1 MLELATHEGI
11 TASARNEAYGCVFGR
26 DTSITVLKLLNVIA
40 KKPDLILQERVRRAL
55 EILITLQGKE
65 HNIESGEQPGK
76 CIHEYR
82 TSSFEHLVRREKP
95 WYVYSD
101 STLRNFDS
109 IDATPLFLLAV
120 HKYWETTG
128 DLDFLM
134 HSFGAVEAALTWTM
148 SLGDADGDY
157 LLEYTLPAE
166 RAHGG
171 LCVQSWTDSR
181 DSLQRPDGSFPLY
194 PIAPVEV
201 QGMAWAALEKW
212 STVYRKYSPH
222 FASQLTEFAA
232 KMKKAFNE
240 KFSFTDG
247 SEWYLAQALDGTKK
261 QIQTIT
267 PNPLLCLWS
276 STYTDGK
283 VQSII
288 ATDKIPS
295 IVKRGFSSD
304 IFDPTAGLR
313 TMSMKAPTFRATRD
327 SYHNGSFWP
336 MLNGLIHEGLYSW
349 NFTDEANRLSEA
361 TVGSLLHFGFP
372 IELFCKTSEG
382 IFEEYVSPRGK
393 KGCRYQAWSAA
404 AALDL
409 LT

>member
-1 MLELATHEGI
+1 MLELATNEGI

-26 DTSITVLKLLNVIA
+26 DTSITVLKLLNVIE
-40 KKPDLILQERVRRAL
+40 KKPDLVLEERIRKAL
-55 EILITLQGKE
+55 EMLISLQGKQ
-65 HNIESGEQPGK
+65 HNLESGEQPGK

-82 TSSFEHLVRREKP
+82 TSSFEHLIHRDKP

-128 DLDFLM
+128 DLTFLM
-134 HSFGAVEAALTWTM
+134 HAFDAVESALIWTM
-148 SLGDADGDY
+148 SLGDGDGDY
-157 LLEYTLPAE
+157 LLEYTLPPE
-166 RAHGG
+166 RTHGG

-181 DSLQRPDGSFPLY
+181 DSLERPDGTFPLY

-201 QGMAWAALEKW
+201 QGMAWAALQKW
-212 STVYRKYSPH
+212 SIVYRKYSPH
-222 FASQLTEFAA
+222 FARQLAEFASR
-232 KMKKAFNE
+232 MKVAFNE
-240 KFSFTDG
+240 KFSFSDG
-247 SEWYLAQALDGTKK
+247 GEWYLAQALDGTKE
-261 QIQTIT
+261 QIRTIT

-276 STYTDGK
+276 STYTEGK

-288 ATDKIPS
+288 ATEKIPS
-295 IVKRGFSSD
+295 IVKRAFGPD
-304 IFDPTAGLR
+304 IFDQAAGMR
-313 TMSMKAPTFRATRD
+313 TMSMQAPTFRATRD

-336 MLNGLIHEGLYSW
+336 MLNGLIHEGLRTW
-349 NFTDEANRLSEA
+349 DFTQEAELLSQA
-361 TVGSLLHFGFP
+361 TLTSLLHFGFP
-372 IELFCKTSEG
+372 IELFSKTSEG
-382 IFEEYVSPRGK
+382 TFEEYVSPRGK